1 MQTDSH
7 SYLEFNSCH
16 QPHNKISIPF
26 SQFLRIRRNCTEQED
41 FVRNDLMLSIYF
53 SIRGYS
59 TELVS
64 SAFKEVCKPIRNDTL
79 KEYSN
84 FIQDDNQK
92 KLFLILD
99 CNPSISPI
107 KEWLEEL
114 WPVLYKSSGTRI
126 LVNAKPII
134 GYRIPKD
141 LQDILVSSN
150 LKEVNWFGSENCN

>member
-1 MQTDSH
+1 
-7 SYLEFNSCH
+7 
-16 QPHNKISIPF
+16 
-26 SQFLRIRRNCTEQED
+26 
-41 FVRNDLMLSIYF
+41 MLSIYF

-64 SAFKEVCKPIRNDTL
+64 SAFKKVCKLIRNDTV
-79 KEYSN
+79 KENFN
-84 FIQDDNQK
+84 FIQGDSQK

-99 CNPSISPI
+99 CNSSISPI

-114 WPVLYKSSGTRI
+114 WPIVCKSSRTRNLI
-126 LVNAKPII
+126 NAKPII

-150 LKEVNWFGSENCN
+150 LKEVNWFGSKKKIPIPSCNWRDCRHCPNI